1 MAGLPVSVA
10 VLHGWSTINR
20 ASSEGECRPQ
30 VLEHREMLHVAT
42 DEELAQACSTY
53 IAKYKIPKAFIR
65 VDKVLRSPSG
75 KADYRW
81 AKEVANAGV
90 VPA

>member
-1 MAGLPVSVA
+1 MAGRPSERWGSEVVA
-10 VLHGWSTINR
+10 IVHFV
-20 ASSEGECRPQ
+20 EGKS
-30 VLEHREMLHVAT
+30 AT
-42 DEELAQACSTY
+42 DEELAEGCKQH
-53 IAKYKIPKAFIR
+53 IAKDKVPKAFIR

-81 AKEVANAGV
+81 AKSVAIDGA